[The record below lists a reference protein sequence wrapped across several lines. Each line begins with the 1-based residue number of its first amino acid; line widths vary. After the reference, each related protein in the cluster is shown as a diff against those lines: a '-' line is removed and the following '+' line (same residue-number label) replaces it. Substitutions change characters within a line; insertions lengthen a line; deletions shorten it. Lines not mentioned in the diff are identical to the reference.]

1 MSSFTHERLSPRVW
15 KVVQDDPF
23 RQYPFLYCIKADDRV
38 ILIDTGCPVK
48 EGGRTYKSYLDEHVN
63 PESLPYLVL
72 CTHIHFDHI
81 GGNCEFCR
89 GGPGGVA
96 GSEVWMSGA
105 SRAFTENY
113 ATTSLAAAH
122 GVEVAPFTVS
132 RWLEDG
138 ERIVVS
144 SAAAAAAGSGGSGGN
159 DEEYLEVLHTPGH
172 TPDSVALYYPAAD
185 RIFIGDSLYPYTAIH
200 LDCLGSD
207 LAAYE
212 ATLRKLAGVVERE
225 TGTSPLAGAAGTQQG
240 APAQALPAPCAAFL
254 ETLGLTE
261 EAVSRQF
268 CVRSLLAVCM
278 DDAEAAVGMYL
289 TNMDDVR
296 ELCPPGTYEESA
308 EHGDGGDSGGGSGG
322 GDVSA
327 AGAKKAKLVLSC
339 GHVEADLSTDAIGQ
353 VAALVRQAKSGAL
366 PPLSLDDGYGEYT
379 DGTFTVVLKCA

>member
-15 KVVQDDPF
+15 KIVQDDPF
-23 RQYPFLYCIKADDRV
+23 RQYPFLYCIKGDDRV
-38 ILIDTGCPVK
+38 VLIDTGCPVK

-72 CTHIHFDHI
+72 CTHVHFDHI

-105 SRAFTENY
+105 SKAFTENY

-122 GVEVAPFTVS
+122 GVEVAPFAVS

-138 ERIVVS
+138 ERIAIVS
-144 SAAAAAAGSGGSGGN
+144 SAAASGGGGN
-159 DEEYLEVLHTPGH
+159 GEYLEVLHTPGH

-212 ATLRKLAGVVERE
+212 ATLRKLADVVERE
-225 TGTSPLAGAAGTQQG
+225 TGRSPLAGGAG

-289 TNMDDVR
+289 TDMEDVR

-308 EHGDGGDSGGGSGG
+308 EDGGGGGG
-322 GDVSA
+322 GDVS

-353 VAALVRQAKSGAL
+353 VAALVRQAKLGAL
-366 PPLSLDDGYGEYT
+366 PPTSLDDGYGEYT